1 MKNYLNLLSILLFSW
16 TPLLSQKAF
25 TAHNFA
31 QLKTREER
39 LAFFHK
45 DNLPNIS
52 KPAFDSILPII
63 EAQKDKYLLYY
74 WYYYATF
81 NYYAPPGKTIFGS
94 KQNIQK
100 MVQLSEEANLKIEGV
115 FAKYIQET
123 ASTESAKLH
132 YGSDIRYYE
141 QMKHIGF
148 DKFERIDIYSYI
160 SLMATNFYIIE
171 NTEKA
176 MEILLYLE
184 QKQIHTSPQ
193 VTRLRLNL
201 IESIYAKRKDYTNA
215 LIYTKK
221 IYEVSYEER
230 LRTNSKDWYPV
241 FWQGLSCLNQAEYLL
256 EMGKYETCE
265 ALADS
270 GYQYVLLSERMV
282 DYPKNASEGIFNA
295 LQVLIKIKSHFKR
308 WEEAKMLLEKASRIK
323 AEYNIHILYDFNLQF
338 YQNYVNYYEAQ
349 KEYAQAFQYQKLAN
363 EVKDSLNSQRDK
375 RKLWQSEM
383 QINTEKYQEHI
394 QSAEKES
401 RLQSQIRNLT
411 IFTLVIFVVFAFIV
425 YLRIKKSNSTISA
438 QKDLLEQSL
447 KDKEMLLKEVHHR
460 VKNNL
465 QIIAGL
471 FERQAQQATD
481 AVTRKNLK
489 EGQDRVFSIALVHQN
504 LYQSDN
510 LSSLEVKA
518 YLEMLVKN
526 IKQAE
531 YNQNQEIEVHLNI
544 DDSKLNIDNAIPLGL
559 ILNELITNCY
569 KYAFRGRAKGNI
581 FIDFQKNKESFQ
593 LSVKDDGIG
602 ISKEVNLQKVS
613 SLGLHLVRG
622 LVRQI
627 GANLKI
633 ESNDGGTCFF
643 IASKT

>member
-1 MKNYLNLLSILLFSW
+1 
-16 TPLLSQKAF
+16 
-25 TAHNFA
+25 
-31 QLKTREER
+31 
-39 LAFFHK
+39 
-45 DNLPNIS
+45 
-52 KPAFDSILPII
+52 
-63 EAQKDKYLLYY
+63 
-74 WYYYATF
+74 
-81 NYYAPPGKTIFGS
+81 
-94 KQNIQK
+94 

-132 YGSDIRYYE
+132 YGSDMKYYE
-141 QMKHIGF
+141 QMKRIGF
-148 DKFERIDIYSYI
+148 EKFERIGIYTYLA
-160 SLMATNFYIIE
+160 LMATNFYTIE

-176 MEILLYLE
+176 LEILLYLE
-184 QKQIHTSPQ
+184 QKQVYTGPHIM
-193 VTRLRLNL
+193 RLRLNL

-215 LIYTKK
+215 FIYAKK
-221 IYEVSYEER
+221 IYEVSYEDR

-256 EMGKYETCE
+256 EMGKYSTCE

-282 DYPKNASEGIFNA
+282 DYPKNASEAVFNA
-295 LQVLIKIKSHFKR
+295 LQVLIKIKLHFKR
-308 WEEAKMLLEKASRIK
+308 WEEAKTLLEKASRIK
-323 AEYNIHILYDFNLQF
+323 AEYNVHIHYDFNLRF
-338 YQNYVNYYEAQ
+338 YQNYVNYYESQ
-349 KEYAQAFQYQKLAN
+349 KAYVQAFQYQKLAN

-375 RKLWQSEM
+375 RKLWQTEM
-383 QINTEKYQEHI
+383 QIETDKFQTSL
-394 QSAEKES
+394 QLAEKGHKK
-401 RLQSQIRNLT
+401 QSQ
-411 IFTLVIFVVFAFIV
+411 FTLWVSIALIAVVISALLV
-425 YLRIKKSNSTISA
+425 YFRIKRDNKIISA
-438 QKDLLEQSL
+438 QKDLLEHSL
-447 KDKEMLLKEVHHR
+447 KEKEMLLKEVHHR

-471 FERQAQQATD
+471 LERQSQQATD
-481 AVTRKNLK
+481 EATRKNLK
-489 EGQDRVFSIALVHQN
+489 DGQDRVFSIALVHQN
-504 LYQSDN
+504 LYKSDN
-510 LSSLEVKA
+510 LSSLEVKT

-559 ILNELITNCY
+559 ILNELITNCF
-569 KYAFRGRAKGNI
+569 KYAFKGRVKGNI

-633 ESNDGGTCFF
+633 ESNDGGTCFL
-643 IASKT
+643 ITSKA